1 MPGSTNC
8 ANRSPISSEAFV
20 THFFHTISD
29 ALVSY
34 GPWGLLL
41 LAFLDS
47 AGVPVSA
54 GMDVIV
60 LVVAA
65 KAPERAYLG
74 AALAVLG
81 SVAGN
86 IFLFTASRRGLRWV
100 RKDEEA

>member
-1 MPGSTNC
+1 M
-8 ANRSPISSEAFV
+8 

-81 SVAGN
+81 SVANGWFNGANPTGFTPAGPKAFAAASTGN
-86 IFLFTASRRGLRWV
+86 MV
-100 RKDEEA
+100 RAMKF